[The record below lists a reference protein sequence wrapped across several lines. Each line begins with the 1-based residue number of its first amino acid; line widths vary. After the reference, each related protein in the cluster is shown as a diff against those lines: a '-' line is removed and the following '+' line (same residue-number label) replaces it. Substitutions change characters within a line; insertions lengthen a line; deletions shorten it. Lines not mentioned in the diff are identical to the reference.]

1 MHFRRNRFFCD
12 ETSAVNVF
20 LTLLL
25 FPLAYHCNSGPS
37 MYPGYA
43 TILSALTALAGV
55 IGLILL
61 VGRFVRTQPLTRR
74 GAGALAAREI
84 LALDQRRRL
93 HLVRCAGREVLL
105 LTGGPQDVVV
115 GWLPDSGA
123 EP

>member
-1 MHFRRNRFFCD
+1 
-12 ETSAVNVF
+12 
-20 LTLLL
+20 
-25 FPLAYHCNSGPS
+25 

-61 VGRFVRTQPLTRR
+61 VGRFVRTQPLAKNR
-74 GAGALAAREI
+74 AGDLAAREI

-93 HLVRCAGREVLL
+93 HLIRCGGRDVLL
-105 LTGGPQDVVV
+105 LTGGPQDLVV
-115 GWLPDSGA
+115 GWLPDTGA